1 MREIVLD
8 TETTGFEPSEGHR
21 IVEIGAVELLNKM
34 PTGRTYHQYINP
46 ERPMPKEAFEV
57 HGLGDDFLR
66 DKPVFKTIARDFIEF
81 VGESTLVIHNA
92 AFDMKFLNA
101 ELKSLGHPG
110 LPMSQSLDTVAM
122 ARRKFPGA
130 PASLD
135 ALCRRFGIDNSA
147 REKHGALLDCELL
160 AEVYLE
166 LIGGRQHG
174 RRANRSPSTRH
185 PSRSRQSAAITPS
198 VAPYRGRA
206 GRPSGV
212 FGQNGRLCGVVETL
226 LSRCCRRR
234 CGQLGTAGHF
244 TAVQRQKIDV
254 VDVQRRKSA
263 ILGNIRD
270 DPAHIGE
277 Q

>member
-8 TETTGFEPSEGHR
+8 TETTGFEPLEGHR
-21 IVEIGAVELLNKM
+21 IVEIGAIELLNKM

-46 ERPMPKEAFEV
+46 ERNMPKEAFEV

-66 DKPVFKTIARDFIEF
+66 DKPAFKTIARAFIEF
-81 VGESTLVIHNA
+81 VGEATLVIHNA

-101 ELKSLGHPG
+101 ELTALGHPG

-166 LIGGRQHG
+166 LIGGRQPDFVLATAAAQTAAHQ
-174 RRANRSPSTRH
+174 RAT
-185 PSRSRQSAAITPS
+185 QA
-198 VAPYRGRA
+198 GRA
-206 GRPSGV
+206 RVRPSPLAP
-212 FGQNGRLCGVVETL
+212 RLTEEEQAAHHAFLAKMGD
-226 LSRCCRRR
+226 
-234 CGQLGTAGHF
+234 A
-244 TAVQRQKIDV
+244 AVWLKR
-254 VDVQRRKSA
+254 S
-263 ILGNIRD
+263 
-270 DPAHIGE
+270 
-277 Q
+277 